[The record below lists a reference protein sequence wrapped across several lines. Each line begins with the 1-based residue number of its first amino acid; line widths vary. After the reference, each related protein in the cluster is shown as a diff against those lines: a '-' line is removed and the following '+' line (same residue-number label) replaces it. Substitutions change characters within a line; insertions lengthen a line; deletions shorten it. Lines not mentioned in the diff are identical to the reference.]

1 MTGRLTKVLSTH
13 SGANMNPTI
22 QSSLSPA
29 PALRNGKAVAQAAVG
44 AATHASPAGPAGL
57 SVVIPVYNSA
67 EILPALLPRLQAV
80 LAALTAHFEIILVND
95 GSRDHSWEVA
105 SSWAQRCREIVA
117 INLMRNYGQHNALLC
132 GIRAAQHEVIITMDD
147 DLQHPPEEIPKLLAK
162 LGEGYDVVYGTPQQE
177 QHGLWRDLASVA
189 VKMVLQGTM
198 GAEIARQVSAFR
210 VFRAAVRDA
219 FTQYHGNFVSIDVL
233 LTWAT
238 MRFAAVGVS
247 HQPRLLGKSN
257 YDFLKLVRHAFN
269 MMTGF
274 STMPLQLASWVG
286 FGFTLFGFGVLVYV
300 LGMYM
305 LLGTSVQGFPFLASI
320 IAIFS
325 GAQLFALGIFGEY
338 LARMYSITMRR
349 PSYAVRDTI
358 NA

>member
-1 MTGRLTKVLSTH
+1 
-13 SGANMNPTI
+13 MNPI
-22 QSSLSPA
+22 IPSSLSQA
-29 PALRNGKAVAQAAVG
+29 PALRNGKAVAQAAASG
-44 AATHASPAGPAGL
+44 AVPDSAAARPSL

-67 EILPALLPRLQAV
+67 EILPALLPRLQAA
-80 LAALTAHFEIILVND
+80 LAALTARYEIILVND

-105 SSWAQRCREIVA
+105 ATWAQQYREIVA
-117 INLMRNYGQHNALLC
+117 IDLMRNYGQHNALLC
-132 GIRAAQHEVIITMDD
+132 GIRAAQYEVIITMDD

-162 LGEGYDVVYGTPQQE
+162 LAEGYDVVYGTPQQE

-198 GAEIARQVSAFR
+198 GAEIARKVSAFR
-210 VFRAAVRDA
+210 AFHATVRDA

-247 HQPRLLGKSN
+247 HQPRYLGKSN

-274 STMPLQLASWVG
+274 STMPLQLASWIG
-286 FGFTLFGFGVLVYV
+286 FGFTLFGFGVLIYV
-300 LGMYM
+300 LGRY
-305 LLGTSVQGFPFLASI
+305 LLMGTSVQGFPFLASI

-338 LARMYSITMRR
+338 LARMYSMTMRR